1 VDSIQIYR
9 ANYALKGG
17 EIVSKD
23 VVVEQEDIEVNGNK
37 FIITRIPTATSGSWF
52 VVHDACEIW
61 AAVAIDDF
69 SGEVV
74 GWRNPPDEPWR
85 SEMERAVK
93 AVFGLL
99 APL

>member
-1 VDSIQIYR
+1 VDSTQIYR

-85 SEMERAVK
+85 SEMERAIK
-93 AVFGLL
+93 AVFSLP

>member
-1 VDSIQIYR
+1 
-9 ANYALKGG
+9 
-17 EIVSKD
+17 VSKD

-85 SEMERAVK
+85 SEMERAIK
-93 AVFGLL
+93 AVFSLP

>member
-85 SEMERAVK
+85 SEMERAIK
-93 AVFGLL
+93 AVFSLP